1 MVLYSLRRAFLAI
14 TILATLTSALRAAM
28 VSDGVAAGD
37 ISSTDAIL
45 WTRAENGGSPTDLT
59 AQVATDPG
67 FGNIVSTISGT
78 ANGDSD
84 FTLKLDATGL
94 TANTQYY
101 YRFLVRDG
109 VASATGQF
117 STAPTPDQR
126 VDVKFGFS
134 GDADSRFR
142 PYPSIANLAS
152 QKLNYFVFLGDTM
165 YETASTG
172 SPAVPVITGQTDE
185 TDRLISSDK
194 VEGTTDE
201 QAPARQPPRSGHRDE
216 DERR

>member
-1 MVLYSLRRAFLAI
+1 MWSLRRSLLAI
-14 TILATLTSALRAAM
+14 TILAALTPALRAEM

-67 FGNIVSTISGT
+67 FGNIVGTISGST
-78 ANGDSD
+78 DGDSD
-84 FTLKLDATGL
+84 FTLKLDAAGL

-101 YRFLVRDG
+101 YRFLMPDG
-109 VASATGQF
+109 VTSATGQF
-117 STAPTPDQR
+117 TTAPMPDQK
-126 VDVKFGFS
+126 VDVKFDFS
-134 GDADSRFR
+134 GDADGRFR

-152 QKLNYFVFLGDTM
+152 QKLNYFVFLGDTI

-172 SPAVPVITGQTDE
+172 SPAVPVITGQTTNPAE
-185 TDRLISSDK
+185 LSSALTAYNRK
-194 VEGTTDE
+194 YLTIFV
-201 QAPARQPPRSGHRDE
+201 A
-216 DERR
+216 